1 MAPSLERTEIR
12 KLLETDVER
21 TRQSFDA
28 ATAKFKAALAIL
40 PLGPV
45 VPDNGLDIQRVG
57 REHRQTM
64 VAYIEATT
72 RFNNLLNKGIIP
84 RDL

>member
-1 MAPSLERTEIR
+1 MAPTLGRTDIK
-12 KLLETDVER
+12 KLLEIDVER

-28 ATAKFKAALAIL
+28 ATARFKAALAIL
-40 PLGPV
+40 PLGPA
-45 VPDNGLDIQRVG
+45 VPDSELDIQSVG

-64 VAYIEATT
+64 VAYLEATT
-72 RFNNLLNKGIIP
+72 RFNDLLNKGIIP